1 TPSTSPRS
9 SPKSPA
15 RTIPTIGATD
25 HPRVVCP
32 AKQSLA
38 LPQSWQPS
46 LDVPVSLV
54 LVPALEEMAHGR
66 AITVQQFCAETLE
79 AAIVAYRQHP
89 AVRKQRHAD
98 LEAVRREEAMTSY
111 SFRSSRAPAPGGSV
125 FSPHPGN
132 GKRP

>member
-1 TPSTSPRS
+1 MSLERY
-9 SPKSPA
+9 A
-15 RTIPTIGATD
+15 RGRQYTADLHRLGRLTVIPFRLPITTIMQQDAAL
-25 HPRVVCP
+25 VV
-32 AKQSLA
+32 
-38 LPQSWQPS
+38 
-46 LDVPVSLV
+46 VPVSLV

-89 AVRKQRHAD
+89 AVREQRHAD